1 MLGTRSVG
9 RMPPTAIVDRT
20 DATFRA
26 LADPTRRSV
35 VAQLTRGP
43 ATVSELAAPFE
54 MSLPSFLQHLRVLE
68 DSGVIRSSKRG
79 RVRTCRLESTRLRD
93 AEDWLA
99 TQRDEWERRVD
110 RLADFAERAEQ
121 DAP

>member
-1 MLGTRSVG
+1 
-9 RMPPTAIVDRT
+9 MPLTALVDQT

-26 LADPTRRSV
+26 LADPTRRAV

-43 ATVSELAAPFE
+43 ASVSDLAAPFE
-54 MSLPSFLQHLRVLE
+54 MSMPSFLQHLRVLE
-68 DSGVIRSSKRG
+68 DCGVIGSSKRG
-79 RVRTCRLESTRLRD
+79 RVRTCRLESARLRD

-99 TQRDEWERRVD
+99 TQRTEWERRAD